1 MWNHDKLGK
10 GFTMKKTFTLIELLV
25 VIAIIAIL
33 ASMLLPAL
41 NQARERARDTS
52 CKSNVKQLM
61 TAIIMYDQT
70 YDRIP
75 RNNLPSPLDGTKV
88 AWFRILQD
96 SGFLPAAPTG
106 TGSYTVTGTARC
118 PSSTSVAR
126 GYGLNERRAPTD
138 PNTSGVRFISLKQGV
153 NPSRKLLIADGTLYY
168 NFLSGGTWDWDLILD
183 QTAAT
188 YKLSPRHGGNVRVNA
203 GMIDGHVESFSRLE
217 KKQGLYD
224 REVIEPMLR

>member
-1 MWNHDKLGK
+1 
-10 GFTMKKTFTLIELLV
+10 MKKTFTLIELLV

-61 TAIIMYDQT
+61 TAIIMYDQS

-75 RNNLPSPLDGTKV
+75 RNNVASPIDGAKV
-88 AWFRILQD
+88 AWFRIMQD
-96 SGFLPAAPTG
+96 SGFLPPVPAG
-106 TGSYTVTGTARC
+106 TGAYTVMGTARC
-118 PSSTSVAR
+118 PSSGSVAR

-138 PNTSGVRFISLKQGV
+138 PYTGGIRFLSLKQAV
-153 NPSRKLLIADGTLYY
+153 NPSRKLLIADGTVYY
-168 NFLSGGTWDWDLILD
+168 NFLSGGIWDWDLLLD

-217 KKQGLYD
+217 KKQGVYD
-224 REVIEPMLR
+224 REVIEPMLP